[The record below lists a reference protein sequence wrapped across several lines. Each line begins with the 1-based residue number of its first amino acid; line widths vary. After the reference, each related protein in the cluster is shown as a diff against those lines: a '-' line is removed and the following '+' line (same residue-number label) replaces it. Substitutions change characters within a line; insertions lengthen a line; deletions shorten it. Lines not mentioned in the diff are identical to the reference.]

1 MPVSSRRRFTVLPQ
15 FPAIALLM
23 LALGLVNC
31 GDSGPSAPGSPSRPS
46 AASTPAPKGDLTVF
60 TDPATGFSTT
70 DLRDVQE
77 QIMQLSAIGE
87 LIWTADGTRLPGYRV
102 TSPTPT
108 GDGTALFIE
117 GKICPEQCAFEVR
130 FGTRGGERRAYLTV
144 DYVHWNP
151 GTLVDVEVAGGA
163 LVVTQTDM
171 YPPGSPTLSGAVSE
185 MTPKGRTPVE
195 GAEVWRS
202 AGPGW
207 RFATTDENG
216 LYRIQ
221 GLYDGSEEVA
231 TIKEGYLD
239 HETTVV
245 AIHGDTVYDIELVR
259 KR

>member
-1 MPVSSRRRFTVLPQ
+1 MPVSSRRRSTVLSQ
-15 FPAIALLM
+15 FPAIALLT
-23 LALGLVNC
+23 LAVGLVGC
-31 GDSGPSAPGSPSRPS
+31 GDSGPSAPSAPGSPSQPS
-46 AASTPAPKGDLTVF
+46 AASTPAPKGELTVF

-77 QIMQLSAIGE
+77 QIVQLSSIGE

-102 TSPTPT
+102 THPTA
-108 GDGTALFIE
+108 DGKLFFIE
-117 GKICPEQCAFEVR
+117 GKICPEECAFEVR
-130 FGTRGGERRAYLTV
+130 FGTRDGERRAYLTV

-163 LVVTQTDM
+163 LVVTETDE

-185 MTPKGRTPVE
+185 MTPKGRAPVE

-207 RFATTDENG
+207 RSATTDENG

-221 GLYDGSEEVA
+221 GLYDGTERVG
-231 TIKEGYLD
+231 TGKEGYLH
-239 HETTVV
+239 HEAVV
-245 AIHGDTVYDIELVR
+245 TIHGDTLYDVELVR
-259 KR
+259 KP

>member
-1 MPVSSRRRFTVLPQ
+1 MPVSSRRRSTVLPQ

-31 GDSGPSAPGSPSRPS
+31 GDSGPSAPSAPGAPSRPS
-46 AASTPAPKGDLTVF
+46 AVSTPAPKGDLTVF

-70 DLRDVQE
+70 DLRDVEE
-77 QIMQLSAIGE
+77 QIVQLSAIGE

-102 TSPTPT
+102 TQPTAY
-108 GDGTALFIE
+108 GKMSFIE
-117 GKICPEQCAFEVR
+117 GKICPEECAFEVR
-130 FGTRGGERRAYLTV
+130 FGTSGGERRAYLTV

-163 LVVTQTDM
+163 LLVTQTDM

-185 MTPKGRTPVE
+185 MTPKGRAPVE
-195 GAEVWRS
+195 GAEVCRL
-202 AGPGW
+202 AGAGW
-207 RFATTDENG
+207 RVATTDENG

-221 GLYDGSEEVA
+221 GLYDGPEEVA

-239 HETTVV
+239 HEAVV